1 MVKIKKM
8 IIPMLAFLCIVST
21 SLMTVI
27 LWNISKTSKKEAVFI
42 PPNFDVEAI
51 RGKPQP
57 PQELEWSELY
67 KEGMRFKVG
76 ICGKFVADGNTADVF
91 FSNSAENEVWLK
103 LRVFDE
109 QNNIISET
117 GLIKPNEY
125 IKSVKFNR
133 TVLDGEKIKIKVMAY
148 EPETYYSEASIVLN
162 TIIK

>member
-1 MVKIKKM
+1 M
-8 IIPMLAFLCIVST
+8 
-21 SLMTVI
+21 
-27 LWNISKTSKKEAVFI
+27 
-42 PPNFDVEAI
+42 
-51 RGKPQP
+51 
-57 PQELEWSELY
+57 EWSELY

-125 IKSVKFNR
+125 IKSVKMNI
-133 TVLDGEKIKIKVMAY
+133 VGPSNEMESYVYLDYDHGNHFIGE
-148 EPETYYSEASIVLN
+148 E
-162 TIIK
+162 IITDLYRCR

>member
-1 MVKIKKM
+1 
-8 IIPMLAFLCIVST
+8 
-21 SLMTVI
+21 
-27 LWNISKTSKKEAVFI
+27 
-42 PPNFDVEAI
+42 
-51 RGKPQP
+51 
-57 PQELEWSELY
+57 
-67 KEGMRFKVG
+67 MRFKFG

-133 TVLDGEKIKIKVMAY
+133 KVLDGEKIKIKVMAY